1 MTFQDPDDRRR
12 SDDYIDGAGEGVGWA
27 PLVLGIAA
35 LGLIAFLFLGSPRQS
50 DGPALSQRSELPNT
64 APGAPSIPPPT
75 PPTPQ

>member
-35 LGLIAFLFLGSPRQS
+35 LGGIDRPI
-50 DGPALSQRSELPNT
+50 
-64 APGAPSIPPPT
+64 SIEDA
-75 PPTPQ
+75 